1 MTFHDRTDEIALL
14 EERWTEAADSHGQ
27 LFVIWGRRRVGKT
40 ELVAEFLRT
49 KRAALFEATSG
60 TESDQL
66 ADLARVLGQLAPD
79 SPLLGAQPFASW
91 DVALAVIAELCRN
104 QPLALALDEYQ
115 HLAAAN
121 PNLGSI
127 LANWWGA
134 TGRHLPLMLILSG
147 SAVSF
152 FERDVMGHSSPLY
165 GRRTGQLEVHP
176 LGYRDAALFTPD
188 YSATDRIRTFAVCG
202 GVPYYLE
209 QFDRRRPVLDNIR
222 SAVLSRSGVLREEAR
237 LLLFEELP
245 DPRTYFSVLRSLA
258 SGDTR
263 VSEIS
268 NRSGLKVPD
277 VTKYLAVLQQLKLV
291 RRLVPAGT
299 TTRAR
304 TRLTSYEL
312 ADPYLRFWFRF
323 VAPYEERLIR
333 PEMIDRHLSET
344 IAPRF
349 DEFVSKPA
357 FEEVC
362 RSFMLLAT
370 DAVEVGPWWGPVPTG
385 VARRTEQREVDC
397 VALDAERRVLAL
409 GTCKWTNEAM
419 PASEEALLSRLQPYI
434 ADGVTERVPHFF
446 FARSGFAPELIALAK
461 SEPLRYLLIGPDE
474 LFAEIVRL

>member
-1 MTFHDRTDEIALL
+1 MTFHDRTDELTLL
-14 EERWTEAADSHGQ
+14 EERWTEAAAGRGQ
-27 LFVIWGRRRVGKT
+27 LFVVWGRRRVGKT
-40 ELVAEFLRT
+40 ELVAEFLRS
-49 KRAALFEATSG
+49 KRGAVFEATSG

-66 ADLARVLGQLAPD
+66 ADLARVLGQFAPN

-91 DVALAVIAELCRN
+91 DVALAAITELCRS
-104 QPLALALDEYQ
+104 QPIALALDEYQ
-115 HLAAAN
+115 YLAGAN

-127 LANWWGA
+127 LATWWGA
-134 TGRHLPLMLILSG
+134 TGRHLPVMLILSG

-152 FERDVMGHSSPLY
+152 FERDVMGHTSPLY

-188 YSATDRIRTFAVCG
+188 YEAADRIRTYAICG
-202 GVPYYLE
+202 GMPYYLE
-209 QFDRRRPVLDNIR
+209 QFDPKRSVLDNIR

-258 SGDTR
+258 GGDTR

-268 NRSGLKVPD
+268 NRTGLKVPD
-277 VTKYLAVLQQLKLV
+277 VTKHLDALQGLKLV

-299 TTRAR
+299 TLRAR

-323 VAPYEERLIR
+323 VAPYEERLIGS
-333 PEMIDRHLSET
+333 ELIDRHMCET
-344 IAPRF
+344 VAPRL
-349 DEFVSKPA
+349 DEFVAKPA

-370 DAVEVGPWWGPVPTG
+370 DAVEVGPWWGQVPTG
-385 VARRTEQREVDC
+385 VERRTEQREVDC
-397 VALDAERRVLAL
+397 VALDPLRRVLAL
-409 GTCKWTNEAM
+409 GTCKWTNDPM
-419 PASEEALLSRLQPYI
+419 PASEETLLSRLHIRI
-434 ADGVTERVPHFF
+434 ADGAAKRVPHFF
-446 FARSGFAPELIALAK
+446 FSRSGFAPELVALAK
-461 SEPLRYLLIGPDE
+461 TDPGLYLLIGLEE
-474 LFAEIVRL
+474 LFDEIVRL